1 MLVGSTR
8 PVVAAASSESSSGG
22 HLCIWVSPA
31 SLAPTQLSPAPQ
43 PGTRADHESRM
54 RLVGILVTLL
64 QASTVLSQ
72 GNFTQLQDEVE
83 QDFPDGDTDNTDD
96 KETSWTND
104 I

>member
-1 MLVGSTR
+1 
-8 PVVAAASSESSSGG
+8 
-22 HLCIWVSPA
+22 
-31 SLAPTQLSPAPQ
+31 
-43 PGTRADHESRM
+43 M

-64 QASTVLSQ
+64 QASAVLSQ

-104 I
+104 WTVINITTTSIFYH